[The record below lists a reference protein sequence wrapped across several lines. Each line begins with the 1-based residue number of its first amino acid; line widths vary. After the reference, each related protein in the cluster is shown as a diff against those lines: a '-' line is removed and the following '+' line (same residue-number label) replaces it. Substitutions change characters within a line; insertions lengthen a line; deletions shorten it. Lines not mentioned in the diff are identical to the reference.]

1 MQGVVIG
8 ILFSRGSSARLK
20 SLPSDAPDYA
30 DPERLAAWLVCEC
43 WGAYV
48 AILTGSKAGS
58 VQVLVDPSGLFP
70 AYGTRTAAHNL
81 VVSQPDL
88 IEQVSGARPK
98 PSWHDI
104 QAHLG
109 RSDLRQRSTCLER
122 VREFGRGELTVLE
135 EREAVGISLWSPATF
150 MPDSKSRSCADVA
163 EELQAI
169 TTMVVSAWANV
180 LGPVAVAASGGVD
193 SSMICAALA
202 KTRKPFDCITL
213 ATADPSGDESAYV
226 EMLSR
231 HLGVRSEVRIYDIEY
246 IDPLRCVSTGLARP
260 TRKPFM
266 AALDSALFEA
276 GQALGS
282 KVIFDGNGGDS
293 LFCFLHSAAPIVD
306 RLLSEGPGRGSVST
320 FIDMCR
326 LTGCDLPTMTRA
338 VFRRLFRKHGGSI
351 WPPDLRLL
359 ATDSEAV
366 ENVEPLSPWFNVSV
380 GRHRGKHDHLA
391 LILRNQNRLNGLASL
406 PRFSPLMSQPLVEYC
421 LGVPTWLW
429 CAKASTARRHGRRL
443 RRISRATFW
452 CALQRRDPTVFCG
465 NFLRNIDRSIASCCW
480 KECSHAMACSTAIQ
494 SSRPSRLTAGQ
505 QVRSS
510 TACSISSR
518 PRIGSG
524 HGKADVIS
532 HCRLSAGG
540 APGMAFQRSY
550 CADFAGSQ
558 FISPLSQNWNH
569 SVERAYIACRWAG

>member
-88 IEQVSGARPK
+88 IEQVSGERPK

-338 VFRRLFRKHGGSI
+338 VFRRLVRKHGGSI

-429 CAKASTARRHGRRL
+429 CAGGINRAPARAAFASDLPRDILVRTSKAGPDSFLWQFFEKYRPIYRELLLEGMLARNGLLDRDSVEQA
-443 RRISRATFW
+443 IKVDSR
-452 CALQRRDPTVFCG
+452 
-465 NFLRNIDRSIASCCW
+465 SASEIIYRVLDLVEAENW
-480 KECSHAMACSTAIQ
+480 
-494 SSRPSRLTAGQ
+494 
-505 QVRSS
+505 VRSWQS
-510 TACSISSR
+510 
-518 PRIGSG
+518 
-524 HGKADVIS
+524 
-532 HCRLSAGG
+532 
-540 APGMAFQRSY
+540 
-550 CADFAGSQ
+550 
-558 FISPLSQNWNH
+558 
-569 SVERAYIACRWAG
+569 